1 MQQILNAA
9 LYAPNAMNQQKWH
22 FTVIQN
28 KHLLDRMVD
37 IIKQN
42 ELNSGDEFLEKR
54 AISPKYHTFY
64 HAPTVILIS
73 AEENN
78 AWTAIDCGMAAQN
91 IALAAESLN
100 IGSCVITSS
109 AKCFVSEKGEDIKR
123 ELGLPAGY
131 NHICTVAL
139 GYANG
144 EIPAAPKR
152 KKDVVNYIK

>member
-1 MQQILNAA
+1 LQQILNAA

-78 AWTAIDCGMAAQN
+78 A
-91 IALAAESLN
+91 SLKPN
-100 IGSCVITSS
+100 SRAC
-109 AKCFVSEKGEDIKR
+109 
-123 ELGLPAGY
+123 L
-131 NHICTVAL
+131 
-139 GYANG
+139 
-144 EIPAAPKR
+144 R
-152 KKDVVNYIK
+152 KKSSSGGSLSTCPIKIVPKC